1 MDEINQRKYRH
12 LWKLAVLVLAG
23 MGAWLYL
30 ASRVEYPQ
38 LVRIGD
44 GSPVGR
50 YAALNQDLQR
60 RLTPVLKE
68 EFGIAL
74 EAVHTE
80 GSLEN
85 LRRVEEGGLHLAF
98 YQEGV
103 GHSEQVR
110 SVANLEYEYVFVVVP
125 DGSAKESLADLSD
138 ERLNLGPPGSGTYIL
153 ASQILDYFP
162 LRTYQEKNYSFAEV
176 EERFAEELD
185 AAFFVAGLQ
194 APALTQ
200 FLQTGSYRI
209 LPLEFAPAMSSAY
222 SWVDARPIPA
232 STFARIPRAVPAENL
247 PTLAVKSALIAGS
260 GVPGPL
266 VDTVLRTILETPFA
280 QENNLTLLSA
290 TRADRLCLHQPAV
303 PPAPGGP
310 VLLFPLEAKD
320 PLRLCRVLERHNR
333 PAGPAGLWGVHGRG
347 PDPPAP
353 QRGAAE
359 TGDGQEER
367 FGRVRPP
374 VRRDMPT
381 GTAGDHPGRIE
392 WSATAAQYD
401 KPAGFE
407 RLSGGEVSQ
416 FRRFHRFYGPGQL
429 RPGPD
434 RGENPGGGEE
444 QLNPTSKK
452 TRPNFEAFTRSNCSV
467 FIRVS

>member
-30 ASRVEYPQ
+30 ASRVDYPEV
-38 LVRIGD
+38 VRIGD

-60 RLTPVLKE
+60 RLAPVLQE
-68 EFGIAL
+68 EFGSAL

-103 GHSEQVR
+103 GHSAQVR
-110 SVANLEYEYVFVVVP
+110 SVANLEYEYVIVVVP
-125 DGSAKESLADLSD
+125 DGSANESLADLSD

-209 LPLEFAPAMSSAY
+209 LPLKFAPAMSSAY

-290 TRADRLCLHQPAV
+290 TEQTGFAYTNPQFPLH
-303 PPAPGGP
+303 PGARSYYFPWKPKIPSDFVESWNGIIGLL
-310 VLLFPLEAKD
+310 VLL
-320 PLRLCRVLERHNR
+320 
-333 PAGPAGLWGVHGRG
+333 GSGVYTAVVQIR
-347 PDPPAP
+347 
-353 QRGAAE
+353 QRRKG
-359 TGDGQEER
+359 
-367 FGRVRPP
+367 
-374 VRRDMPT
+374 
-381 GTAGDHPGRIE
+381 
-392 WSATAAQYD
+392 
-401 KPAGFE
+401 E
-407 RLSGGEVSQ
+407 RLNREMAKKNALDEYVHQLEKICQQVLQATTQDELSGL
-416 FRRFHRFYGPGQL
+416 RR
-429 RPGPD
+429 
-434 RGENPGGGEE
+434 
-444 QLNPTSKK
+444 QLNMINLQASNDYREEKFRSSDDFT
-452 TRPNFEAFTRSNCSV
+452 AFTV
-467 FIRVS
+467 QVSYVLAQIVAKIQEVGKSS